1 MPRIRTIKPEYW
13 TSEQVVE
20 LSLEARL
27 AFIGLWNFADDWGRH
42 PASARS
48 LKLRVFPGDNIDA
61 EALVEELVANGL
73 VFEYEAD
80 RGRFWQVLGWFR
92 NQRIDRRGAPRHPH
106 PDPATVTRSTCG
118 DDLGQ
123 FFAELAQ
130 ARGIAPA
137 PIRRGRSEGSTSTP
151 RGLDEDAASKQ
162 GARREDSP
170 QEKEEREET
179 ETETET
185 EREQNREETE
195 NKPLIF
201 PLKGGATYTLS
212 ADDVDQ
218 LRSRY
223 PRRDVD
229 AKLAEARAWCW
240 HEADNPHTEKSLF
253 AMFNRWLEKAP
264 TSSNGKPAS
273 AASLMRAKP

>member
-42 PASARS
+42 PASAKS
-48 LKLRVFPGDNIDA
+48 LKLRVFPGDTIDA
-61 EALVEELVANGL
+61 AALVEELVVNGL

-137 PIRRGRSEGSTSTP
+137 PIRRGRSEGSTNAP
-151 RGLDEDAASKQ
+151 RGLDEGAASEQ
-162 GARREDSP
+162 GARREDSH
-170 QEKEEREET
+170 QEREERK
-179 ETETET
+179 ETEPERDK
-185 EREQNREETE
+185 EREQSREETE
-195 NKPLIF
+195 NKPLMF

-240 HEADNPHTEKSLF
+240 EKADNPHTETRLF
-253 AMFNRWLEKAP
+253 AMFDRGLEKAP
-264 TSSNGKPAS
+264 TTSNGRPVS
-273 AASLMRAKP
+273 AASLMEAKP